1 MGHWYSSE
9 GEPTYTVIGANGKER
24 PTTLRDARK
33 EGYVP
38 SVTTI
43 FKVKASPGLDRY
55 KQTQLLE
62 AAWQHKR
69 LTTGWAEYCREV
81 VKKSNEH
88 RIKAAETGSALHDE
102 LETYYKGGDIS
113 HGAAILVDPVVSF
126 MLEQFPDVDD
136 WIAEPSFTEQQF
148 GFGGKVDM
156 YSPGHNIILDWKTK
170 SKADVVGIK
179 AYDDHHMQTA
189 AYAVGLAGLAK
200 ARDTKRYNLFI
211 STQTPG
217 NLQLTESTGF
227 YREWGM
233 FINLLNYWKLANN
246 YKCGKGVF
254 E

>member
-1 MGHWYSSE
+1 M
-9 GEPTYTVIGANGKER
+9 
-24 PTTLRDARK
+24 
-33 EGYVP
+33 P

-62 AAWQHKR
+62 ASWFYKPSQY
-69 LTTGWAEYCREV
+69 TWAEYCKAV

-88 RIKAAETGSALHDE
+88 RIQAAETGSELHDE

-126 MLEQFPDVDD
+126 MQEQFPDVDD
-136 WIAEPSFTEQQF
+136 WIAEPSFTEQHF

-156 YSPGHNIILDWKTK
+156 YSPKHKIILDWKTK
-170 SKADVVGIK
+170 SKADVVGLK
-179 AYDDHHMQTA
+179 SFDDHHMQTA
-189 AYAVGLAGLAK
+189 AYAVGLFGVEEAK
-200 ARDTKRYNLFI
+200 DVKRYNLFI

-217 NLQLTESTGF
+217 NMQLNESIDF
-227 YREWGM
+227 SREWGM
-233 FINLLNYWKLANN
+233 FVNLLCYWKLANK
-246 YKCGKGVF
+246 YKCGKGEF